1 MLLLEAEAAVAQLD
15 PLNDILREEQVLG
28 GSGAS
33 AGPGRQPLHGQE
45 PSELLF
51 PVPPP
56 PAKGNRGAL
65 RRVLCAAPC
74 LLSGFEARREMMGSP
89 PRPLRLTGERCSRM
103 RGPGGWEERGPRPR
117 LPAPAWLLI
126 SLGLIACIVFWQVE
140 EAGSG

>member
-51 PVPPP
+51 SFQS
-56 PAKGNRGAL
+56 L
-65 RRVLCAAPC
+65 RPQQK
-74 LLSGFEARREMMGSP
+74 E
-89 PRPLRLTGERCSRM
+89 TGE
-103 RGPGGWEERGPRPR
+103 
-117 LPAPAWLLI
+117 L
-126 SLGLIACIVFWQVE
+126 
-140 EAGSG
+140 